1 MEENKEK
8 TVKKRQECDP
18 AYQWHIQDL
27 YASDEA
33 WEKDYESL
41 TSEIQSL
48 AAYEG
53 RLKEGSEVFVEYMRK
68 KEALMKKFEAIYV
81 YANQRYHEDT
91 GNSFY
96 QGLAGKAQTLSIQ
109 LDSAVVFEEP
119 ELLAIGKKT
128 IDSWFT
134 QNMDMQLYK
143 RYFYELFRQQKH
155 VLSKEE
161 EAILADV
168 SDMSADVSN
177 IFSMFNNADIRF
189 PSIEG
194 KEGEKIPVSHG
205 RYTLLLES
213 RDVNIRKSAFESVY
227 SQYGQYRNTLAAL
240 YAANLKNTAFF
251 AKKRHYNSSLE
262 MALEGGEIPTSVYTN
277 LIDTV
282 HEHMD
287 LMHRYVSLRKKAL
300 KAEELHMYDLYVPMV
315 DEFEMKV
322 PFSKA
327 KEIVKK
333 GLAPLGKEYG
343 KVLSD
348 GMESGWI
355 DVYENEGKRSGAY
368 SWGPNGVH
376 PYVLLNHQDNLD
388 SMFTL
393 AHEMGHALHSYKSNS
408 TQPLVYAAY
417 RIFVAEVAS
426 TCNEALL
433 NFYLI
438 DNAKDKNEKAYLINH
453 FLDSFKGTVYRQT
466 MFAEFEKKAHE
477 MAEQGRSLT
486 AKSLNEMY
494 YELNKE
500 YFGPDMVVDKD
511 IEVEWARIPHFYT
524 PFYVYQYATGFSA
537 AVAIASM
544 IRKEGQPAVDRY
556 MKFLSS
562 GGSDYPIELL
572 KIAGVDMSKP
582 DAIKTGLDVF
592 AGLLDEMEK
601 LLA

>member
-96 QGLAGKAQTLSIQ
+96 LGLAGKAQTLSIQ

-194 KEGEKIPVSHG
+194 KEGVKIPVSHG

-300 KAEELHMYDLYVPMV
+300 KAEELHMYDLYAPMV

-368 SWGPNGVH
+368 SWGAYGCH
-376 PYVLLNHQDNLD
+376 PFVLMNYQDNLNNV
-388 SMFTL
+388 FTL
-393 AHEMGHALHSYKSNS
+393 AHEMGHSMHSYYSDKNQSYI
-408 TQPLVYAAY
+408 YAGY
-417 RIFVAEVAS
+417 RIFVAELAS

-433 NFYLI
+433 MDYLL
-438 DNAKDKNEKAYLINH
+438 KNTE
-453 FLDSFKGTVYRQT
+453 
-466 MFAEFEKKAHE
+466 EKK
-477 MAEQGRSLT
+477 
-486 AKSLNEMY
+486 
-494 YELNKE
+494 
-500 YFGPDMVVDKD
+500 
-511 IEVEWARIPHFYT
+511 
-524 PFYVYQYATGFSA
+524 
-537 AVAIASM
+537 
-544 IRKEGQPAVDRY
+544 
-556 MKFLSS
+556 
-562 GGSDYPIELL
+562 
-572 KIAGVDMSKP
+572 
-582 DAIKTGLDVF
+582 
-592 AGLLDEMEK
+592 EK
-601 LLA
+601 CI